1 MLMASQGKAFGGS
14 LETGQAAE
22 APGTKKVR
30 ARFLNEEF
38 STVEQSLPRRLAAQR
53 WTLNERRQELTS
65 LTRLRADLGRQLAHL
80 DRAAGEA
87 SESRRQHLQESI
99 RLVETQIDESRA
111 QVESAQRVLRRLEQS
126 AETEGPRRRRRRR
139 SRAH

>member
-1 MLMASQGKAFGGS
+1 M
-14 LETGQAAE
+14 
-22 APGTKKVR
+22 
-30 ARFLNEEF
+30 NEEF
-38 STVEQSLPRRLAAQR
+38 STVEQSLPRRIAAQR

-65 LTRLRADLGRQLAHL
+65 LTRLRADLGRQLATL

-99 RLVETQIDESRA
+99 RLVEGQIDESRA

-126 AETEGPRRRRRRR
+126 VELDGPRRRRRRR
-139 SRAH
+139 TRAH